1 VAVDPGDRVVVCAL
15 GGDRA
20 DGAGVLLFG
29 VGVLRLESFGLAA
42 EVFAL
47 GAVAL
52 EEAERVDPVV
62 CLSDAEFDVAELF
75 ALSVGLGVEGLER
88 ACLAGREGVELLPDA
103 VLLLVELG
111 GGQDACAGLGGFV

>member
-1 VAVDPGDRVVVCAL
+1 M
-15 GGDRA
+15 GGDRLNGL
-20 DGAGVLLFG
+20 DVLLFG
-29 VGVLRLESFGLAA
+29 VGVLRLELFGLAA

-62 CLSDAEFDVAELF
+62 CLSDAESDVAELF
-75 ALSVGLGVEGLER
+75 ALSVGLVVEGLER

-103 VLLLVELG
+103 VVLVMELG
-111 GGQDACAGLGGFV
+111 RGQDAAAGPGRFV